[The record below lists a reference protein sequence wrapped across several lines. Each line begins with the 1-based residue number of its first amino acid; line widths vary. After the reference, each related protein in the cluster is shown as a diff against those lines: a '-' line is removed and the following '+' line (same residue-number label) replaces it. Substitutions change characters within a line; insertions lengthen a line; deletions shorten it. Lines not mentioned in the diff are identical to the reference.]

1 MLGQDL
7 DEQRRPGGDGGVD
20 TSVCANRARGRG
32 AGARCHLEHDA
43 GAETSAPVKRGRLQP
58 PANHVPVI
66 HDVVAWLVRRHHV
79 RPNLAA
85 AVAELAGLG
94 EARHG

>member
-1 MLGQDL
+1 MAGND
-7 DEQRRPGGDGGVD
+7 DAARTRGGVIAM
-20 TSVCANRARGRG
+20 TVIENTAGSNAAARG
-32 AGARCHLEHDA
+32 AQASCPSDA
-43 GAETSAPVKRGRLQP
+43 PLSCATL
-58 PANHVPVI
+58 
-66 HDVVAWLVRRHHV
+66 WLIRRHRV